1 MVAIP
6 ISRSIAID
14 SDELEESFTR
24 ASGPG
29 GQHVNTTDSAV
40 MLRFDVARSP
50 GLPDAVKHRLAAIA
64 GTRMTREGV
73 LVLRS
78 EGARSQL
85 LNRQEVRDRLIAMI
99 REAKRMATSGRPLVI
114 FPEGT
119 RVPHG
124 ERRRLQAGFAGLY
137 KALGLTVIPV
147 AVDSGALY
155 HRGLKLPGRI
165 TYRFGEPIPP
175 GLDRADVEARVL
187 DAINALNS

>member
-40 MLRFDVARSP
+40 MLRFDVARSA

-64 GTRMTREGV
+64 GTRMTRDGV

-99 REAKRMATSGRPLVI
+99 REALIVPKKRRPTKPTRASQTRRVEGKARRGAVKAGRGKVR
-114 FPEGT
+114 E
-119 RVPHG
+119 
-124 ERRRLQAGFAGLY
+124 
-137 KALGLTVIPV
+137 
-147 AVDSGALY
+147 
-155 HRGLKLPGRI
+155 
-165 TYRFGEPIPP
+165 
-175 GLDRADVEARVL
+175 
-187 DAINALNS
+187 